1 VNTRGF
7 TLLEVLVAL
16 AILGVAVVASIQG
29 FAQGLR
35 LLKLS
40 GDHQE
45 ATMLADQKMR
55 EVVVPVEGR
64 EEGTDTR
71 FQWIRTVAKVPT
83 TEVVP
88 LAGQSTQQSA
98 RWNLYQIDVQ
108 VRWDEKREVHL
119 STMRT
124 APENAVPPGE
134 NAPAT
139 GTPTNPVAPS
149 VPQPDGSTTTTTP
162 RSTTPRS
169 TTPTTPRSTMPGR
182 SSTTR

>member
-1 VNTRGF
+1 MNARGF

-16 AILGVAVVASIQG
+16 AILSVAVVASIQG

-45 ATMLADQKMR
+45 ATLLADQKMR

-64 EEGTDTR
+64 EEGTETR

-88 LAGQSTQQSA
+88 IAGQNTQQSA

-108 VRWDEKREVHL
+108 VRWDEKREVRL
-119 STMRT
+119 TTMRT

-139 GTPTNPVAPS
+139 GTPTTPVAPS
-149 VPQPDGSTTTTTP
+149 TGDGSTTTP

-169 TTPTTPRSTMPGR
+169 TTPTTPRSTLPGR
-182 SSTTR
+182 SSSQ